1 MKPHRICATAASTLL
16 LVAALASPARAD
28 CDAQSGANRAALVE
42 LYTSEACSSCPPAE
56 AQFQW
61 LRHTLAPGAN
71 FVPLE
76 LHVSYWD
83 GPGWTDALAQKT
95 FSDRQSWLVAANHHK
110 TVYTPHYFV
119 GDAEFVS
126 HEDAELRSAVQR
138 INAAP
143 APARIHLSAAPS
155 AAGIHL
161 RIEAL
166 SASPSTSQSLFAAIA
181 QNGLASRVT
190 GGENGG
196 KHLRH
201 EHVARAWVGPIPLV
215 NGQVLMEGD
224 LGLPAGADPAKIEVV
239 AFVED
244 RERGEVL
251 QAVGAGNCAV
261 ARKK

>member
-1 MKPHRICATAASTLL
+1 MKPNRICASAASTLL
-16 LVAALASPARAD
+16 LVVTLASPALAD
-28 CDAQSGANRAALVE
+28 CDTQSGARRAALIE

-56 AQFQW
+56 AQLQG
-61 LRHTLAPGAN
+61 LRQALPAGAD
-71 FVPLE
+71 FIPLE
-76 LHVSYWD
+76 LHVNYWD
-83 GPGWTDALAQKT
+83 GPGWTDALAQKA
-95 FSDRQSWLVAANHHK
+95 FSERHSWLVAANHHK
-110 TVYTPHYFV
+110 TVYTPHFFV
-119 GDAEFVS
+119 DDSEFLS
-126 HEDAELRSAVQR
+126 HEDGELRSAVQR

-143 APARIHLSAAPS
+143 TPARIHLSAAPS

-166 SASPSTSQSLFAAIA
+166 STSPSSTQSLFAAMA

-196 KHLRH
+196 RHLRH

-261 ARKK
+261 ARKR